1 MRVCKNNITDQI
13 RDLFDANPLKVPE
26 ARIQPLCMLEIK
38 DHKPKYLGEFK
49 FLVKDGF
56 TQAIEIRTAPV
67 SQVSNVKTKKIDF
80 KIGFDILGNF
90 IKAFGLDPA
99 AVGASIKGSKKL
111 SFSFGNVVRK
121 YIDTLELGHILVSND
136 IKGDPDNMFIEE
148 ISRNEDIKLALI
160 TDVLTSTDFSLSTYK
175 DNATGAEINIPLI
188 QEYLANIDTNL
199 TVEKVSEN
207 EVKFKGETPLTYAFT
222 CVEISIDP
230 ATGKFSRGQWL
241 DNIRSAK
248 AHTGLG
254 SSIEELVEVPKL
266 LLDDNQANPLLI
278 DF

>member
-160 TDVLTSTDFSLSTYK
+160 TDVLTSSDFSLSTYK
-175 DNATGAEINIPLI
+175 DNATGAKINIPLI
-188 QEYLANIDTNL
+188 QEYLGNIDTNL

-207 EVKFKGETPLTYAFT
+207 EIKFKGDTPLTYAFT
-222 CVEISIDP
+222 CVEISIEP

-254 SSIEELVEVPKL
+254 SSIGELVEVPKL

>member
-1 MRVCKNNITDQI
+1 MMRICKNNITDQI

-26 ARIQPLCMLEIK
+26 ARIQPLCMLEVK
-38 DHKPKYLGEFK
+38 EQKPKYLGEFR

-56 TQAIEIRTAPV
+56 QHNIEIKTSPV

-99 AVGASIKGSKKL
+99 AVGASIKGTKKL
-111 SFSFGNVVRK
+111 SFSFGNVIRK

-136 IKGDPDNMFIEE
+136 ITGDPDNMFIEE
-148 ISRNEDIKLALI
+148 ITQNKDVKLALI
-160 TDVLTSTDFSLSTYK
+160 TDVLTSTDFSLSTYR
-175 DNATGAEINIPLI
+175 DNTTGTEINIPLI
-188 QEYLANIDTNL
+188 QQYLANIDTNL

-207 EVKFKGETPLTYAFT
+207 EIKFKGETPLTYAFT
-222 CVEISIDP
+222 CVEITIDP
-230 ATGKFSRGQWL
+230 ETGKFSRGQWL
-241 DNIRSAK
+241 DNIRSAQ
-248 AHTGLG
+248 APGFGGTETVD
-254 SSIEELVEVPKL
+254 IPKL
-266 LLDDNQANPLLI
+266 LLDENQANPLLI

>member
-1 MRVCKNNITDQI
+1 MRICKNTITDQI

-38 DHKPKYLGEFK
+38 DQKPKYLGEFK
-49 FLVKDGF
+49 FLVKDGLQH
-56 TQAIEIRTAPV
+56 TIPIKTAPV
-67 SQVSNVKTKKIDF
+67 SQVSDVKTKKIDF

-121 YIDTLELGHILVSND
+121 YVDTLELGHILVSND
-136 IKGDPDNMFIEE
+136 IKGDPDNMFIED
-148 ISRNEDIKLALI
+148 IANNKDIKLALI

-175 DNATGAEINIPLI
+175 DNTTGAEINIPLI
-188 QEYLANIDTNL
+188 QKYLANIDTKL

-222 CVEISIDP
+222 CVEINIDP
-230 ATGKFSRGQWL
+230 ETGKFSRGQWL
-241 DNIRSAK
+241 DNIRSAQAPGK
-248 AHTGLG
+248 TETET
-254 SSIEELVEVPKL
+254 IEIPKL
-266 LLDDNQANPLLI
+266 MLDENQANPLLI